1 MVGNIL
7 NERQILS
14 LYLKPNYKCDYVYD
28 NGLISWKDPDENEH
42 SDRTGFSNSSA
53 DTSSTNSGP
62 VLLIKYKK
70 SDDKSNGA
78 NTDSGNAGGV
88 TQDGSDTP
96 GSHFQKKRE
105 VYSIFL
111 FVFFLF
117 VTVLTL
123 SQILVFHNRIHS
135 SNFGQIKLMQDE
147 LKLMD
152 ATIDTMLREK
162 KVIPMQV
169 WYALKQSNDN
179 LKRFSG
185 FIDDMSLSFVSDN
198 NSFQIDANLYDNKN
212 MTDRLNQCENFTNT
226 LLNSFNS
233 QNTDKPNMIYGILAK
248 HIKSSETN
256 SNSAIDTDFFTNEIN
271 IILKHSLKRITLLQG
286 QLKDTNTKALQK
298 SCLNAITVGL
308 FSLFS
313 QQYTRFVESQPK
325 LGSLLLDRYD
335 LVNKTLT
342 KFHWDKSNDSE
353 SGYFLKMPLRNMRD
367 FYQRYMKAQMKSTSN
382 QTLCGPQPPDLV
394 GPINVLDN
402 HSLTMKSIE
411 NINPD
416 VKVGGRGFPDSCQ
429 ARHKVSPIF
438 YLLFFVE

>member
-1 MVGNIL
+1 MN
-7 NERQILS
+7 S
-14 LYLKPNYKCDYVYD
+14 
-28 NGLISWKDPDENEH
+28 KDPDENEQ
-42 SDRTGFSNSSA
+42 SDRTTYSNSST

-70 SDDKSNGA
+70 TVDKSNGVIA
-78 NTDSGNAGGV
+78 DSGNAGGV

-96 GSHFQKKRE
+96 SSHFQKKRE

-123 SQILVFHNRIHS
+123 SQILVLHNRIHS

-169 WYALKQSNDN
+169 WYALKQYNDN

-185 FIDDMSLSFVSDN
+185 FIDGISLSFVSDN
-198 NSFQIDANLYDNKN
+198 SSLIDVIFYDNKN
-212 MTDRLNQCENFTNT
+212 LTDRLNQCENFTNT

-233 QNTDKPNMIYGILAK
+233 QNTDKPNMIYGTLAK

-286 QLKDTNTKALQK
+286 QLRDANTKALQK
-298 SCLNAITVGL
+298 SCLNAITAGL
-308 FSLFS
+308 LSLFS
-313 QQYTRFVESQPK
+313 QQYARFVESQPK

-342 KFHWDKSNDSE
+342 KFHWDKSIDSE
-353 SGYFLKMPLRNMRD
+353 SGYFLKTPLRNMRD
-367 FYQRYMKAQMKSTSN
+367 FFQRYKKAQMKSTSN
-382 QTLCGPQPPDLV
+382 QTLCDPQPPDLV
-394 GPINVLDN
+394 GPINVRDN

-411 NINPD
+411 NANPD
-416 VKVGGRGFPDSCQ
+416 VQVGGRGFPDSCQ

-438 YLLFFVE
+438 YFFCLMT